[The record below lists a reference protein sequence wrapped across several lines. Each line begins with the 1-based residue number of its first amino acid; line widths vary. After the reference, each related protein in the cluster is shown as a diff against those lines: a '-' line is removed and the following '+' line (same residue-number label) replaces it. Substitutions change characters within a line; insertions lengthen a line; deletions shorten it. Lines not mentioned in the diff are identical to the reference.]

1 MTVPA
6 LVQRDIVD
14 RFTAWGGADNEGSAI
29 MKSITTKLIL
39 SALGVAL
46 LGAPAFAQK
55 PHRHATTNQQTQ
67 IQRSTTY
74 NAQQGE
80 FGSESGGYNPGDY

>member
-1 MTVPA
+1 
-6 LVQRDIVD
+6 VQRDIGD
-14 RFTAWGGADNEGSAI
+14 RFSAWGGADNEGSAI

-55 PHRHATTNQQTQ
+55 PHRQTNQEQQT
-67 IQRSTTY
+67 QRSTTN
-74 NAQQGE
+74 NAQQSE
-80 FGSESGGYNPGDY
+80 FGSEGGYYPGDY

>member
-1 MTVPA
+1 
-6 LVQRDIVD
+6 VQRDIVD
-14 RFTAWGGADNEGSAI
+14 RFSAWGGADNEGSAI

-55 PHRHATTNQQTQ
+55 PHRQTTNQEQQT
-67 IQRSTTY
+67 QRSTTN
-74 NAQQGE
+74 NAQQSE
-80 FGSESGGYNPGDY
+80 FGSEGGYYPGDY